1 MKYSIPDLER
11 LDYQGLLLRLETLI
25 NERELLSD
33 LEYQAAKDRI
43 LTLINSHVDGYLR
56 KAQDLEEKA
65 IAAIESANSRL
76 VQQVEEG
83 VGNTVK
89 AISLPH
95 GLKTLGK
102 VPDMVSNIYQ
112 PYQTR
117 ESNSLF
123 SLLSITALLIF
134 GFLTQWG
141 SIQKAFYPTLQ
152 DVQKA
157 GMLVKEGS
165 PDWKPP
171 DPYSLRYDP

>member
-1 MKYSIPDLER
+1 MKYSVPDLES

-33 LEYQAAKDRI
+33 LEYQAAKDRV
-43 LTLINSHVDGYLR
+43 LTLINSHVESYLR

-76 VQQVEEG
+76 VQQVENG
-83 VGNTVK
+83 VGNTVR
-89 AISLPH
+89 AISTPT
-95 GLKTLGK
+95 GLNTLER
-102 VPDMVSNIYQ
+102 VPGMVSNIYQ
-112 PYQTR
+112 PGRGR

-123 SLLSITALLIF
+123 SLLSISGLVVF
-134 GFLTQWG
+134 GLLTQLG
-141 SIQKAFYPTLQ
+141 AIQKTFFPTLQ
-152 DVQKA
+152 DTQES

-171 DPYSLRYDP
+171 NPYSLRYDP